1 MAKAWPGSQ
10 GGTYGGNAVACAAAI
25 ATLDVVRSESLVEN
39 AATQGARLREGLAK
53 VAADV
58 PAIGD
63 VRGLGLML
71 GSEFVDRDGDPD
83 PAAAARVQQAAAA
96 TGLLLLTCGAAG
108 NVVRMIPPL
117 VVNADQV
124 DEGLALWREAVGAV

>member
-1 MAKAWPGSQ
+1 VQSEGLVD
-10 GGTYGGNAVACAAAI
+10 NAAAM
-25 ATLDVVRSESLVEN
+25 
-39 AATQGARLREGLAK
+39 GAQLREGLTK

-71 GSEFVDRDGDPD
+71 GNEFVDKAGDPD
-83 PAAAARVQQAAAA
+83 PAAAARVQQAAGAA
-96 TGLLLLTCGAAG
+96 GLLLLTCGAAG

-117 VVNADQV
+117 VVNADQI
-124 DEGLALWREAVGAV
+124 DEGLTLWREAVKAV

>member
-1 MAKAWPGSQ
+1 L
-10 GGTYGGNAVACAAAI
+10 T
-25 ATLDVVRSESLVEN
+25 
-39 AATQGARLREGLAK
+39 K

-71 GSEFVDRDGDPD
+71 GNEFVDRDGNPD
-83 PAAAARVQQAAAA
+83 PGTAARVQQAAGAA
-96 TGLLLLTCGAAG
+96 GLLLLTCGAAG

-117 VVNADQV
+117 VVNADQI
-124 DEGLALWREAVGAV
+124 DEALTLWRQAVV